1 MSSSSKQTVRS
12 TLSEPLCRPSR
23 IPTAVGQKSITSPNS
38 WSVQHSPQHASGKR
52 TTSHHANGTS
62 SQSSHQMT
70 AATTTTPPRF
80 EAYMMTGDIILNISK
95 KVPRTSNIAKPG
107 SKKHQSSG
115 SSQQSP
121 LIVSRNN
128 GAFAPHAKY
137 DSSPSSP
144 SDDNSGKI
152 NENFCEEHAKSSS
165 VSSSSNSS
173 SANNSSSTFSNDA
186 VDCPLIKNSKS
197 RVMAE
202 KHSSINVSESS
213 SVSSN
218 DMSFS
223 VPTSPTSLNM
233 PNSNLYCKTKDEAAF
248 KMTSAPTSPDTENT
262 TTQDFI
268 KRNMNNMNV
277 EVQKKRDTLGRV
289 RTSRSEDPLRD
300 GINNSV
306 VPINIDEDFNSS
318 LNTLLDTRNE
328 SDNSPSGGGAAG
340 DRIVWTY
347 NAPVV
352 GGGGGGRVI
361 TSPLSQS
368 SSDSPRCSESQLASP
383 TSPSSNE
390 ATSNDIQ
397 NIQNLTNDQSVSEV
411 SAVSNISSPDYQDEQ
426 FSARELCVISDPSD
440 SDSTILASE
449 KQYSDVEPGNKIVIQ
464 VAGMD
469 ANNRSKFC
477 FYFNFHHNFV
487 KFFYSFSKRF
497 IFQSFLFLVI
507 FKNL

>member
-1 MSSSSKQTVRS
+1 
-12 TLSEPLCRPSR
+12 
-23 IPTAVGQKSITSPNS
+23 
-38 WSVQHSPQHASGKR
+38 
-52 TTSHHANGTS
+52 
-62 SQSSHQMT
+62 
-70 AATTTTPPRF
+70 
-80 EAYMMTGDIILNISK
+80 
-95 KVPRTSNIAKPG
+95 
-107 SKKHQSSG
+107 
-115 SSQQSP
+115 
-121 LIVSRNN
+121 
-128 GAFAPHAKY
+128 
-137 DSSPSSP
+137 
-144 SDDNSGKI
+144 
-152 NENFCEEHAKSSS
+152 
-165 VSSSSNSS
+165 
-173 SANNSSSTFSNDA
+173 
-186 VDCPLIKNSKS
+186 
-197 RVMAE
+197 
-202 KHSSINVSESS
+202 
-213 SVSSN
+213 
-218 DMSFS
+218 
-223 VPTSPTSLNM
+223 
-233 PNSNLYCKTKDEAAF
+233 
-248 KMTSAPTSPDTENT
+248 MTSAPTSPDTENT

-328 SDNSPSGGGAAG
+328 SDSPPSNGGGGGAAAV

-347 NAPVV
+347 NAHVTGAGV
-352 GGGGGGRVI
+352 GGRII

-449 KQYSDVEPGNKIVIQ
+449 KQYSDLEPPGNKIVIQ

-469 ANNRSKFC
+469 VNGKGKDFG
-477 FYFNFHHNFV
+477 
-487 KFFYSFSKRF
+487 
-497 IFQSFLFLVI
+497 
-507 FKNL
+507 

>member
-23 IPTAVGQKSITSPNS
+23 IPTAVGQKSVTSPSS
-38 WSVQHSPQHASGKR
+38 WSVQHSPQHTGASNSNNKR
-52 TTSHHANGTS
+52 TTNTS
-62 SQSSHQMT
+62 NNT
-70 AATTTTPPRF
+70 PPPRF

-95 KVPRTSNIAKPG
+95 KVPRTTNITKPTN
-107 SKKHQSSG
+107 KKPMS
-115 SSQQSP
+115 SP
-121 LIVSRNN
+121 LIVARN

-144 SDDNSGKI
+144 SDDNSGGDLNKI
-152 NENFCEEHAKSSS
+152 SETFCIKEETIKSSS
-165 VSSSSNSS
+165 VSSSNSS

-186 VDCPLIKNSKS
+186 VDCPLIKTSKS
-197 RVMAE
+197 RVVVE
-202 KHSSINVSESS
+202 KHSSINVSETS

-218 DMSFS
+218 EMSFS

-233 PNSNLYCKTKDEAAF
+233 PNTNLYCKSKEEAF

-268 KRNMNNMNV
+268 KRNMNNMNA

-328 SDNSPSGGGAAG
+328 SDSQSGGG

-347 NAPVV
+347 NAPVIGAT
-352 GGGGGGRVI
+352 GGTSNGGRII

-368 SSDSPRCSESQLASP
+368 SSDSPRCSDSQLASP

-449 KQYSDVEPGNKIVIQ
+449 KQFSDLEPSGNKIVIQ
-464 VAGMD
+464 VAGME
-469 ANNRSKFC
+469 ANNRGRLSCQSK
-477 FYFNFHHNFV
+477 
-487 KFFYSFSKRF
+487 
-497 IFQSFLFLVI
+497 
-507 FKNL
+507 

>member
-23 IPTAVGQKSITSPNS
+23 IPTAIGQKSVTSPSS
-38 WSVQHSPQHASGKR
+38 WSVQHSPQHGSNKR
-52 TTSHHANGTS
+52 TNASTNMSNTSNGTS
-62 SQSSHQMT
+62 SQTSQ
-70 AATTTTPPRF
+70 AAPPRF

-95 KVPRTSNIAKPG
+95 KVPRPTNVKQTSET
-107 SKKHQSSG
+107 SKKTSG
-115 SSQQSP
+115 SSSP
-121 LIVSRNN
+121 LIVSRN
-128 GAFAPHAKY
+128 GAFAPHARY

-144 SDDNSGKI
+144 SDDNSGCVGEMKVI
-152 NENFCEEHAKSSS
+152 SETFCIKEENVKSSS
-165 VSSSSNSS
+165 VSSSNSS

-186 VDCPLIKNSKS
+186 VDCPLIKTSKS
-197 RVMAE
+197 RITVE
-202 KHSSINVSESS
+202 KHSSINVSETS

-218 DMSFS
+218 EMSFS

-233 PNSNLYCKTKDEAAF
+233 PNSNLYCKSSKEEAF

-328 SDNSPSGGGAAG
+328 SDSPPSNGGGGGAAAV

-347 NAPVV
+347 NAPVTGAGV
-352 GGGGGGRVI
+352 GGRII

-449 KQYSDVEPGNKIVIQ
+449 KQYSDLEPPGNKIVIQ

-469 ANNRSKFC
+469 VNGKGKDFG
-477 FYFNFHHNFV
+477 
-487 KFFYSFSKRF
+487 
-497 IFQSFLFLVI
+497 
-507 FKNL
+507 

>member
-23 IPTAVGQKSITSPNS
+23 IPTAVGQKSVTSPSS
-38 WSVQHSPQHASGKR
+38 WSVQHSPQHTGGSNKR
-52 TTSHHANGTS
+52 TNANNINNTANGTF
-62 SQSSHQMT
+62 SQAHQAT
-70 AATTTTPPRF
+70 AAATPRF

-95 KVPRTSNIAKPG
+95 KVPRTTNVSKPT
-107 SKKHQSSG
+107 KKTH
-115 SSQQSP
+115 SSQSP
-121 LIVSRNN
+121 IIVARN

-144 SDDNSGKI
+144 SDDNSGGCGGDMNKI
-152 NENFCEEHAKSSS
+152 SENFCIKEENVKSSS
-165 VSSSSNSS
+165 VSSSTSS

-197 RVMAE
+197 RIVVE
-202 KHSSINVSESS
+202 KHSSINVSETS

-218 DMSFS
+218 EMSFS

-233 PNSNLYCKTKDEAAF
+233 PNSNLYCKSKEEAF

-268 KRNMNNMNV
+268 KRNMNNMNT

-328 SDNSPSGGGAAG
+328 SDSQSGGGG

-347 NAPVV
+347 NAPIIGA
-352 GGGGGGRVI
+352 GGGTNSGGRII

-449 KQYSDVEPGNKIVIQ
+449 KQFSDLEPGNKIVIQ
-464 VAGMD
+464 VAGME
-469 ANNRSKFC
+469 ANNKG
-477 FYFNFHHNFV
+477 
-487 KFFYSFSKRF
+487 K
-497 IFQSFLFLVI
+497 I
-507 FKNL
+507 

>member
-23 IPTAVGQKSITSPNS
+23 IPTAIGPKAVPSPSS
-38 WSVQHSPQHASGKR
+38 WSVQHSPQHGSNKR
-52 TTSHHANGTS
+52 TNASTNNTSNGTS
-62 SQSSHQMT
+62 SQSSQ
-70 AATTTTPPRF
+70 AVAPRF

-95 KVPRTSNIAKPG
+95 KVPRASNINKQVSQS
-107 SKKHQSSG
+107 SKKSDG
-115 SSQQSP
+115 SRSP
-121 LIVSRNN
+121 LIVSRN

-144 SDDNSGKI
+144 SDENSGEMKAI
-152 NENFCEEHAKSSS
+152 GETYCIKEENIKSSS
-165 VSSSSNSS
+165 VSSSNSS

-186 VDCPLIKNSKS
+186 VDCPLIKTSKS
-197 RVMAE
+197 RVTVE
-202 KHSSINVSESS
+202 KRSSINVSETS

-218 DMSFS
+218 EMSFS

-233 PNSNLYCKTKDEAAF
+233 PNSNLYCKSKEEAF

-328 SDNSPSGGGAAG
+328 SDSPSGGGGGGGG

-347 NAPVV
+347 NAPVI
-352 GGGGGGRVI
+352 GAGGRII

-449 KQYSDVEPGNKIVIQ
+449 KQYSDLEPPGNKIVIQ

-469 ANNRSKFC
+469 VNGKGKVLS
-477 FYFNFHHNFV
+477 YFLLKH
-487 KFFYSFSKRF
+487 
-497 IFQSFLFLVI
+497 LVYETC
-507 FKNL
+507 LTPR